1 MDNELYCP
9 MKMTSNPLGRCVC
22 EKKSAHGGTNL
33 VVAVPFGGLHG
44 RWTTSK

>member
-9 MKMTSNPLGRCVC
+9 MKMTAIRLAGAYAR
-22 EKKSAHGGTNL
+22 KKSALGGTNL
-33 VVAVPFGGLHG
+33 VVVVPFGGLRG